1 MVPTHACD
9 AAWRQLH
16 SWIVHSRR
24 HEPHH
29 ARAENGDNVAN
40 KPLLGP
46 PNKFANRNPE
56 NEPSAATA
64 TQDADI
70 GFIHDSLFLRDTSN
84 PRFAGTVGSGD
95 GEPSSAG
102 LVDRGVYAARVI
114 PSGETL
120 LRIPAHYVISG
131 QRFPTN
137 FPAKPSVNESGQETV
152 LSERSRPSNESDDSC
167 MASPWLRCVAALMML
182 LFSHHDRTADVKIL
196 PPIASSCNDRD
207 RLYQFYQPYLESLP
221 TEYDTLLAWTDT
233 ELRSYLAGTLLLDQC
248 IHGSHEPHGSIAASQ
263 VQLLRDRYRDQ
274 IRPYLEYCGIVS
286 PSPPIAPQEFQIFR
300 VSCECITT
308 RAFHLDTNG
317 NSLEFSQHQQSVIVA
332 REPQDTDY
340 TGPFMIPVVDLLNH
354 SSLSG
359 AKCTTL
365 SRHSDGSFQMV
376 AERSVAANE
385 QILHSYGVGL
395 NAHQFLQTF
404 GFVPLEV
411 MKRRAVAF
419 ESAGIS
425 DSDCFLD
432 SPITPVI
439 LSKKEI
445 LDACWQVVDAGMPGH
460 IASLMKESLN
470 TKDETWII
478 QDDAAVREQRS
489 ASFLPEEFI
498 VSTTSTPSTAS
509 LLSDEIVTVASL
521 PFLPAD
527 AYQEAVLDNVKG
539 VALLDASILEDFFLG
554 QLVCAALLRVVGAR
568 MKAYEAGPSA
578 GVRTEE
584 TLEDVS
590 LLAHLLNV
598 DQEKGGA
605 ASLTTRRRM
614 YGLTVRIEEKTT
626 LSAFRQEILG
636 VLARLQEVEDDPEAS
651 DECEQDTVGG
661 SKRHRIH
668 K

>member
-9 AAWRQLH
+9 ATWRQLH

-40 KPLLGP
+40 KPLLEP
-46 PNKFANRNPE
+46 PNKFANRR
-56 NEPSAATA
+56 NETSAATA

-84 PRFAGTVGSGD
+84 ARFAGTVGSGD

-114 PSGETL
+114 PSRETL

-131 QRFPTN
+131 QCFPLH
-137 FPAKPSVNESGQETV
+137 FPAKASVNESRQETV
-152 LSERSRPSNESDDSC
+152 LSELPRPSNESEDSC
-167 MASPWLRCVAALMML
+167 MASPWLRCLAALMML
-182 LFSHHDRTADVKIL
+182 LFSHHDRTAEVKIL

-248 IHGSHEPHGSIAASQ
+248 IHGSHEPSRSIAASQ
-263 VQLLRDRYRDQ
+263 VQVLRDRYRDQ

-286 PSPPIAPQEFQIFR
+286 PSSPLAPQEFQIFR
-300 VSCECITT
+300 VSCECIAT

-332 REPQDTDY
+332 REPQDADY
-340 TGPFMIPVVDLLNH
+340 TGPFLIPVVDLLNH

-404 GFVPLEV
+404 GFVPWEV
-411 MKRRAVAF
+411 MKGRAATF
-419 ESAGIS
+419 ECAGIS
-425 DSDCFLD
+425 DSGCFLD

-445 LDACWQVVDAGMPGH
+445 LDACWQVVDSGMPGR
-460 IASLMKESLN
+460 IASSMKESLN
-470 TKDETWII
+470 TKDETWVI
-478 QDDAAVREQRS
+478 QEDAAVREQRS

-498 VSTTSTPSTAS
+498 VSTSSTPSTAS
-509 LLSDEIVTVASL
+509 LLSDEIVTASSL

-527 AYQEAVLDNVKG
+527 AYQEAVLDNVKD

-554 QLVCAALLRVVGAR
+554 QLVCGALLRVVGAR
-568 MKAYEAGPSA
+568 MKAYTSTGTPAAEP
-578 GVRTEE
+578 
-584 TLEDVS
+584 LEDVP
-590 LLAHLLNV
+590 LLARLLNA
-598 DQEKGGA
+598 DQENGGA
-605 ASLTTRRRM
+605 TSLTIRRRM
-614 YGLTVRIEEKTT
+614 YGLAVRIEEKTT
-626 LSAFRQEILG
+626 LSAFHQEILN

-668 K
+668 